1 MGKTKQKV
9 VVISSSVRQERAEF
23 CTNYLKTFAKATR
36 AWADLAVIL
45 VEVDDEELF
54 LEVGQKTWDAWARHA
69 APACYRLCY
78 VIKARYKALTSAGL
92 SFEDLKRIPPETAQW
107 ASRAKNISPA
117 ELCKPEVIEAL
128 TLPRQKAVAVL
139 REALPDQHIE
149 DIRKVTCK
157 FAVSADRVIQEG
169 YEVFKKHKDSK
180 ASFEEFVEFVVS
192 EWILSFA
199 EAVK

>member
-1 MGKTKQKV
+1 MGKAKKNV

-36 AWADLAVIL
+36 AWVDLAIIL
-45 VEVDDEELF
+45 VEVERDELF
-54 LEVGQKTWDAWARHA
+54 LEVGQKNWDAWAREA

-78 VIKARYKALTSAGL
+78 VIKARYKALKAAGL

-117 ELCKPEVIEAL
+117 ELRKPEVIEAL

-139 REALPDQHIE
+139 IKVLPNQHIE

-157 FAVSADRVIQEG
+157 FAGSQDRIIQEG

-180 ASFEEFVEFVVS
+180 GSFEEFVEFVVS

-199 EAVK
+199 EALK